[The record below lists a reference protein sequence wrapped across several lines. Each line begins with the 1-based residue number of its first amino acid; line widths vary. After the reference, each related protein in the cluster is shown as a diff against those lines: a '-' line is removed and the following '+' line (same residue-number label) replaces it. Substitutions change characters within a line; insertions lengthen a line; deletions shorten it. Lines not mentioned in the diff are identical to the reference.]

1 MGGGFVLSSEI
12 DVVSLIAVSTE
23 VEANETLAAA
33 DASGS
38 DETDWLLPAMLSG
51 SKRNI
56 VTDGPSG
63 FSSATCGSSEDYV
76 VVREF
81 LAI

>member
-12 DVVSLIAVSTE
+12 DLVSLIAVSAD
-23 VEANETLAAA
+23 VEANETLAAV

-38 DETDWLLPAMLSG
+38 DETDCVLPVMLSG

-56 VTDGPSG
+56 VTDGPSV
-63 FSSATCGSSEDYV
+63 FSSSTCGSSEHYF
-76 VVREF
+76 VVRAF
-81 LAI
+81 